1 MTPGQP
7 PDPDSRKDADAPDGS
22 TTAGRAVEILSANGH
37 TLGMVLDNMSDLVAM
52 LDTEGRRLYNS
63 PSYKAV
69 FGDRDMAG
77 TDSFREIHPED
88 RERVQRVF
96 RETVAN
102 GVGQRTQ
109 YRFLLGDGSVR
120 YIESQGDVIKDA
132 AGKVAHVVVVARDIT
147 ERKKA
152 EQALEESNRQL
163 LATVHLLEQ
172 RHRENLVLGKLGDMM
187 QMCRTAEESRGVV
200 AQYADELFP
209 GTSGNL
215 YLRNFGNDLFETAA
229 SWGEAGLAG
238 DPVIGKDDCWALR
251 RSQLH
256 VVEDAGSKLVCEHLL
271 VPPRGPCLCAP
282 ITGQGEVL
290 GMLHLQLGPEEKH
303 LPVPVRKQRLE
314 SQQAWAM
321 AVAEQIAL
329 ALANLKLRETLSA
342 QAVRDSLTGL
352 YNRRYLEQ
360 ALEREV
366 RRAARNNRTV
376 GVIMLDLD
384 HFKDFN
390 DQHGHEA
397 GDMLL
402 RTLGDYLVTKV
413 RAEDIACRYGGE
425 EFVVILPE
433 ASPAM
438 SRSRAEELWKGVQGL
453 HVNFH
458 GELLRGV
465 TVSAGV
471 ASFPANGATMAQLLR
486 AADAALYDAKRQGR
500 DRVEIASL
508 R

>member
-1 MTPGQP
+1 MTPELP
-7 PDPDSRKDADAPDGS
+7 PDPDGRPNAAAPDSS
-22 TTAGRAVEILSANGH
+22 TTAGRAVEILAANAR

-69 FGDRDMAG
+69 FGDKDLAG
-77 TDSFREIHPED
+77 TDSFSEIHPED
-88 RERVQRVF
+88 RERVRRVF
-96 RETVAN
+96 RETVAS

-109 YRFLLGDGSVR
+109 YRFLLADGSIR
-120 YIESQGDVIKDA
+120 YIESQGDAIKDA
-132 AGKVAHVVVVARDIT
+132 AGKVTQVVVVARDIT
-147 ERKKA
+147 ERKKS

-163 LATVHLLEQ
+163 VATVHELER
-172 RHRENLVLGKLGDMM
+172 RHRQNLVLGKLGDLM
-187 QMCRTAEESRGVV
+187 QMCKSAEESRGVV
-200 AQYADELFP
+200 AQYVDELFP

-215 YLRNFGNDLFETAA
+215 YLRNFANDLLETVAA
-229 SWGEAGLAG
+229 WGEAGPAG

-251 RSQLH
+251 RGQMH
-256 VVEDAGSKLVCEHLL
+256 VVEDAGSKLVCQHLIAA
-271 VPPRGPCLCAP
+271 PRGPCLCAP
-282 ITGQGEVL
+282 IMGQGEVL
-290 GMLHLQLGPEEKH
+290 GMLHVQLGPEEAH
-303 LPVPVRKQRLE
+303 LPRPVRLRRLE
-314 SQQAWAM
+314 SQRAWAL
-321 AVAEQIAL
+321 AVTEQIAL
-329 ALANLKLRETLSA
+329 ALVNLRLRETLSA

-366 RRAARNNRTV
+366 LRAARNSRTV

-384 HFKDFN
+384 HFKAFN
-390 DQHGHEA
+390 DTHGHEA

-402 RTLGDYLVTKV
+402 RLLGDYLVTHV

-458 GELLRGV
+458 GELLHGV
-465 TVSAGV
+465 TASVGV
-471 ASFPANGATMAQLLR
+471 AAFPEHGKTTAELLR
-486 AADAALYDAKRQGR
+486 AADGAMYAAKRLGR
-500 DRVEIASL
+500 DRVEIAEQK
-508 R
+508 

>member
-1 MTPGQP
+1 MTTEPP
-7 PDPDSRKDADAPDGS
+7 PDAETEKDADAP
-22 TTAGRAVEILSANGH
+22 GRGVALEILAASAG

-52 LDTEGRRLYNS
+52 LDTEGRRVYNS
-63 PSYKAV
+63 RSYRVV
-69 FGDRDMAG
+69 FGDKDLTG

-96 RETVAN
+96 RETVAS

-109 YRFLLGDGSVR
+109 YRFLLGDGRVR

-132 AGKVAHVVVVARDIT
+132 AGKVTQVVVVARDIT
-147 ERKKA
+147 ERQ
-152 EQALEESNRQL
+152 ESERTLEENNRQL
-163 LATVHLLEQ
+163 VAMVHLLEQ

-187 QMCRTAEESRGVV
+187 QMCKSADESRGVI
-200 AQYADELFP
+200 AQYVDDLFP

-215 YLRNFGNDLFETAA
+215 YLRNFANDLLETVA
-229 SWGEAGLAG
+229 SWGGAGAAG

-251 RSQLH
+251 RGQLH
-256 VVEDAGSKLVCEHLL
+256 VVEDPASKLVCQHLIAA
-271 VPPRGPCLCAP
+271 PRGPCLCAP
-282 ITGQGEVL
+282 IMGQGEVL
-290 GMLHLQLGPEEKH
+290 GMLHLQLGPEEAH
-303 LPVPVRKQRLE
+303 LPRPVRQQRLE
-314 SQQAWAM
+314 SQQGWALT
-321 AVAEQIAL
+321 VTEQIAL
-329 ALANLKLRETLSA
+329 ALVNLRLRETLSA
-342 QAVRDSLTGL
+342 QVVRDSLTGL

-366 RRAARNNRTV
+366 LRAARNNRTV

-390 DQHGHEA
+390 DSHGHEA

-402 RTLGDYLVTKV
+402 RTLGDYLVTHV
-413 RAEDIACRYGGE
+413 RAEDIACRFGGE

-433 ASPAM
+433 ASPEM
-438 SRSRAEELWKGVQGL
+438 SRSRAAELWKGVQGL

-465 TVSAGV
+465 TASVGV
-471 ASFPANGATMAQLLR
+471 ACFPAHGKTAAELLR
-486 AADAALYDAKRQGR
+486 AADAAMYAAKHAGR
-500 DRVEIASL
+500 DRVVFAPL
-508 R
+508 N

>member
-1 MTPGQP
+1 
-7 PDPDSRKDADAPDGS
+7 
-22 TTAGRAVEILSANGH
+22 
-37 TLGMVLDNMSDLVAM
+37 
-52 LDTEGRRLYNS
+52 
-63 PSYKAV
+63 
-69 FGDRDMAG
+69 
-77 TDSFREIHPED
+77 
-88 RERVQRVF
+88 VF
-96 RETVAN
+96 RETVAS

-109 YRFLLGDGSVR
+109 YRFLLADGSIR

-132 AGKVAHVVVVARDIT
+132 EGKVTQVVVVARDIT
-147 ERKKA
+147 ERKKS
-152 EQALEESNRQL
+152 EQALEESNKQL
-163 LATVHLLEQ
+163 VATVHLLEQ

-187 QMCRTAEESRGVV
+187 QMCKSAEESRGVV
-200 AQYADELFP
+200 AQYVDELFP

-215 YLRNFGNDLFETAA
+215 YLLDFANGLFESVA
-229 SWGEAGLAG
+229 SWGATGPAG

-251 RSQLH
+251 RGQMH
-256 VVEDAGSKLVCEHLL
+256 VVEDVRSKLVCEHLI
-271 VPPRGPCLCAP
+271 VPPAGPCLCAP
-282 ITGQGEVL
+282 IMGQGEVL
-290 GMLHLQLGPEEKH
+290 GMLHLQLGPEEAH

-314 SQQAWAM
+314 SHQAWAT
-321 AVAEQIAL
+321 AVSEQIAL
-329 ALANLKLRETLSA
+329 ALANLRLRDSLSA

-390 DQHGHEA
+390 DTHGHEA

-402 RTLGDYLVTKV
+402 RTLGDYLVTNV

-438 SRSRAEELWKGVQGL
+438 SRSRAEELWKGVQGM

-471 ASFPANGATMAQLLR
+471 ASFPGNGATMAQLLR
-486 AADAALYDAKRQGR
+486 AADAALYAAKHQGR
-500 DRVEIASL
+500 DRVAIAEQK
-508 R
+508 